1 MSTATFDPLR
11 PPAPRRRWPWIL
23 LGLAVLGLVMMLAL
37 GSAAWHEVQGPHGLA
52 GIGDWRIGI
61 DEDGWHGDVGIG
73 GVVGIVVSVLV
84 ALFLLLVVV
93 PLVLLGAGLAVGVA
107 LTLAALSVAA
117 ALLLA
122 LGSVLLVLAVAT
134 SPLWLIGLVL
144 WWALKPSAPAVASTS
159 L

>member
-11 PPAPRRRWPWIL
+11 PPAPRRRWPWVL
-23 LGLAVLGLVMMLAL
+23 LGLAVLGLVLMLAL
-37 GSAAWHEVQGPHGLA
+37 GSAAWHEVHGPHGLA
-52 GIGDWRIGI
+52 GVGDWRIGI

-73 GVVGIVVSVLV
+73 GVVGIVVAVLV
-84 ALFLLLVVV
+84 ALFVLLVVV

-107 LTLAALSVAA
+107 LTLAALSIAA

-144 WWALKPSAPAVASTS
+144 WWALKPETPAVASAS

>member
-1 MSTATFDPLR
+1 MSTLTFDPLR

-23 LGLAVLGLVMMLAL
+23 LGLAVLGLVLMLAA
-37 GSAAWHEVQGPHGLA
+37 GSAIWHEVQGPHGLA
-52 GIGDWRIGI
+52 GMGDWHIGL
-61 DEDGWHGDVGIG
+61 DEHGWHGDVGLG
-73 GVVGIVVSVLV
+73 GVIGVVVSVLV
-84 ALFLLLVVV
+84 ALFVLLVVV

-134 SPLWLIGLVL
+134 SPLWLIGLAL
-144 WWALKPSAPAVASTS
+144 WWALKPSAPAVASS
-159 L
+159 SS